1 MNDTLNVPRVAYFSM
16 EFGLHEDFAIYAGGL
31 GILAGDVL
39 RAARQ
44 LGVPLV
50 GVGLLWQQGYT
61 DQLIDAAGRPYD
73 QFYDH
78 HYDFLQNT
86 GVQVQVH
93 VDGRPVP
100 CRVWKVDCF
109 DNAPLYLLDTNLPG
123 TDNGWMTR
131 RLYNQMGLE
140 RVAQE
145 IVLGVGGVRA
155 LHALGIDVDVYHF
168 NEGHA
173 ALGGVELIREKIAQ
187 GQPFA
192 AAWQATRQQIVFTT
206 HTPVKE
212 GNEEHPHSLLRR
224 AGAYD
229 GLTYEQMRQIGGDPF
244 NMTVAGLRLS
254 RMANGVSRLHGET
267 ARQMWKDIRG
277 ASPIL
282 AITNGVH
289 TAYWQDASIRE
300 AMAAAPAPVAEPGAD
315 PLWQAHLAL
324 KKQLLAE
331 VQARTGARL
340 NPDAL
345 LIGFARRAALY
356 KRGDL
361 ILRDLGDLEP
371 LLSKGTVQFVF
382 SGKAHPQ
389 DQAGKDLVAR
399 IVAASRRYPR
409 SIVFLPNYDM
419 AIGRLLTR
427 GCDVWLN
434 NPVRP
439 LEASGTSGMK
449 AAMNGVLNLS
459 ILDGWWPEACQ
470 HGVNGWQ
477 FGGGYQGPDQ
487 DQHDL
492 EALRQTLLEEVI
504 PTYYEDR
511 PRWLQMMRS
520 SITSTQEA
528 FSAVRM
534 LREYYARMYDPGA
547 TAAGGQEAAAGRQ

>member
-123 TDNGWMTR
+123 TDNGWITR

-192 AAWQATRQQIVFTT
+192 AAWKATRQQIVFTT

-534 LREYYARMYDPGA
+534 LKEYYARMYDPGA